1 MTLAGSLYRV
11 NPNDNLT
18 LSAFHPPLS
27 GGLYRR
33 GLATGDREII
43 WCCENS
49 TSYISIGTPMQV
61 WSDPGFDAVET
72 LRLAIENVEA
82 QVFQKGIA
90 RLPGGQWE
98 FELDPNNHISALD
111 IGPAYM
117 GLPLKH
123 LTWPVL
129 RDGLKALSDFI
140 KERKLNHQVRGLQFG
155 IHSAHLQQVG
165 KGAVQ
170 QRSPDQNATIPECH
184 IGTDAECP
192 GFYPDA
198 ASPECLASNAQNAI
212 VDVGVLVY
220 AALRALYSKSPD
232 ATSPYELPQGDISPA
247 PHFFYFF
254 DNNKA
259 VANFVANIFRS
270 ILACSLGVNCP
281 FNIVF
286 CDNNRAWPNACQT
299 PPGRYGYVR
308 DPNQLAAALNHKAKG
323 GGSMFMCPAGLALA
337 RNAAPCSQE
346 SANMGKDTLGTG
358 LLGQIVQVDVITRP
372 DVGFLEA
379 HTGGWEN
386 ITVLDHDVLNGSHD
400 NTTPMAQ
407 GMTLMELGFGVN
419 GEGLREKGLANAQN
433 YVDFAKWSYDMNY
446 SNKGRKCDDKFEA
459 YRKRIGAEPVTG

>member
-1 MTLAGSLYRV
+1 MTLAGRV

-155 IHSAHLQQVG
+155 IHSAHLQQGIKSTNPLLSV
-165 KGAVQ
+165 
-170 QRSPDQNATIPECH
+170 
-184 IGTDAECP
+184 
-192 GFYPDA
+192 
-198 ASPECLASNAQNAI
+198 
-212 VDVGVLVY
+212 
-220 AALRALYSKSPD
+220 RALYSKSPD